1 MQLPKPENRWTTGN
15 IISVSATTITLVTLL
30 LTGSM
35 RFAALEERVT
45 AVKEDVTEVR
55 ADVKALWSAIRSLER
70 NIRAERDE
78 QRAVVPTSG
87 G

>member
-15 IISVSATTITLVTLL
+15 IISVSATAITLITLL

-35 RFAALEERVT
+35 RFAALEERVG
-45 AVKEDVTEVR
+45 AVKESVTETR
-55 ADVKALWSAIRSLER
+55 ADVKALWSALRSLER
-70 NIRAERDE
+70 NIRADAEE
-78 QRAVVPTSG
+78 PRAVVPTG